1 MCETHFSFRNTFSTT
16 LEEAIHLTISTSA
29 QTPQVGAGIG
39 GQLLFVLRRDYKH
52 SLTKKFSFSLS
63 RFVRPGGVKV
73 HRQKKEGS
81 DASIWPCDIGLGE
94 GGLEGGGEAAFGGI
108 TVAVWFWD

>member
-1 MCETHFSFRNTFSTT
+1 M
-16 LEEAIHLTISTSA
+16 
-29 QTPQVGAGIG
+29 
-39 GQLLFVLRRDYKH
+39 
-52 SLTKKFSFSLS
+52 
-63 RFVRPGGVKV
+63 KV

-94 GGLEGGGEAAFGGI
+94 GGLEGGGGVAAFGGI

>member
-1 MCETHFSFRNTFSTT
+1 M
-16 LEEAIHLTISTSA
+16 
-29 QTPQVGAGIG
+29 
-39 GQLLFVLRRDYKH
+39 
-52 SLTKKFSFSLS
+52 
-63 RFVRPGGVKV
+63 KV